1 MTSKPAIQHV
11 RGGHGIIMMLI
22 LCLLGLCVATE
33 AQAQKKRGGKVS
45 DERIYLDHADSL
57 YFDEYKKHDT
67 QIVRGNVKFRHK
79 GTVLYCDSAYF
90 KQQENT
96 FHAFGHVRMLQ
107 GDTLE
112 IKCDTAFYDG
122 RDDVEMVHAQHNV
135 IVIHRKTAELHT
147 DNLIFDRKFDI
158 VYYDDGGNYADRAK
172 GVNLS
177 SDWGKYNMTTK
188 DAEFY
193 YDVTLKTK
201 SHIINTDTLLY
212 YPNEGR
218 AHVVGGKTTYTSGG
232 PSKWSKSKI
241 HSIKDGYDVETTNCY
256 YYMDTDKT
264 ELFDQSTIENTTRS
278 ITGDSLFYNSK
289 TKKSQGLG
297 KVNYIDRKHKNQ
309 LKADAVEYDE
319 TTGTGFAT
327 RNPVYIDFSQND
339 TLYLHADTIRIET
352 FHINTDSVYRK
363 VHCYRKVRMFR
374 NDVQAV
380 CDSMVLCSRDSSLTM
395 YVDPVV
401 WSANR
406 QLLGDSIRLLMNDST
421 IREANVMSR
430 AMSIEEMHEIKKPE
444 KIYYNQISSRVMNAY
459 FVDGQLRENRAIDN
473 VVAVYFPVEDSDS
486 TLFGLFYIETDTMK
500 MLLTPERKMEK
511 IWASKSEGVIYP
523 MTQIPPSKDKLPN
536 FAWYDH
542 IRPHDKNDIY
552 FVEGR
557 HGRRS
562 DDAGS
567 RSTPYVLQKRM
578 RQVKVQ

>member
-430 AMSIEEMHEIKKPE
+430 AMSIEEMHEIKNPE

-578 RQVKVQ
+578 RQVKMQ